1 MMKKRK
7 EFNNILDECLERIL
21 TKGETVEQCLVS
33 YPEQAAELE
42 PLLETALTTKKALAI
57 QPRPE
62 FRDRA
67 RYQLRAA
74 LQEMEQ
80 KRERRFS
87 FFSWQPRWATAVSA
101 VLVLRLASGG
111 TVAAAG
117 NSMPDE
123 PLYPVKLATETVRL
137 TLTPSALGKAELYA
151 LLAEKR
157 VTEIINMA
165 EKGKPEHVE
174 QTARRLN
181 AHLAR
186 IVSLAIPPGEE
197 ADVLMAPPPPA
208 AVEEAPAPSVER
220 EPPEKETGVVMAPAP
235 PAAVEE
241 APVAPERARAEDQGE
256 RVRLDRRAKLR
267 ELLARNA
274 VEHPAVLR
282 EVLKR
287 IPESA
292 KPALRQAIAT
302 SDAEYKKALKVLRER
317 GKD

>member
-1 MMKKRK
+1 V
-7 EFNNILDECLERIL
+7 I
-21 TKGETVEQCLVS
+21 
-33 YPEQAAELE
+33 
-42 PLLETALTTKKALAI
+42 
-57 QPRPE
+57 
-62 FRDRA
+62 
-67 RYQLRAA
+67 
-74 LQEMEQ
+74 
-80 KRERRFS
+80 
-87 FFSWQPRWATAVSA
+87 A
-101 VLVLRLASGG
+101 VLVLLLASGG

-123 PLYPVKLATETVRL
+123 PLYPVKLATETLRL

-157 VTEIINMA
+157 VAEIINMA

-197 ADVLMAPPPPA
+197 ADVLVAPPPPA
-208 AVEEAPAPSVER
+208 AVEETPAPSVER
-220 EPPEKETGVVMAPAP
+220 EPPEEETGVVMAPAP

-256 RVRLDRRAKLR
+256 RVKLDKHAKLR
-267 ELLARNA
+267 EIIIRNIA
-274 VEHPAVLR
+274 KHR
-282 EVLKR
+282 EKLSAALEKA
-287 IPESA
+287 PESA
-292 KPALRQAIAT
+292 RPALLRAIIEL
-302 SDAEYKKALKVLRER
+302 DAQYEEFLKVLRER